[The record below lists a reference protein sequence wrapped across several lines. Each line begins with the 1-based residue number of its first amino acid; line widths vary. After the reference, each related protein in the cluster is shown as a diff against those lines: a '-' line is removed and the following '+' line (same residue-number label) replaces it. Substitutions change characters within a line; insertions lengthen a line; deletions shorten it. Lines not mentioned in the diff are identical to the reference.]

1 MSGQKMV
8 VPGFGIG
15 TFYGSP
21 STIALDSTKTTTL
34 TGTVLL
40 AGQYQVAGIVTGVNI
55 SLVSTSNGVTG
66 TYKILDGTPG
76 DISYDGS
83 SGVLINTTTSVN
95 VVFITL

>member
-15 TFYGSP
+15 TFYGTP

-34 TGTVLL
+34 TGTVLP
-40 AGQYQVAGIVTGVNI
+40 AGQYQVAGMVTGVNI

-66 TYKILDGTPG
+66 TYKILDGSQG
-76 DISYDGS
+76 DIAYDGV
-83 SGVLINTTTSVN
+83 SGVLINTTTSATI
-95 VVFITL
+95 VFIGI